1 MVHKQIHVFSK
12 YILLTKYL
20 KTHNMFDCGIYNWNN
35 FLLQYFF
42 NTIDSG
48 HSGDNGGI
56 SSEAIVGIAV
66 GGSAAIIIVIIIA
79 ISCFAYKK
87 KGNI

>member
-1 MVHKQIHVFSK
+1 MSSQNTYFGLNIQKHVICLIVKFTISTIHCYSTCTFS
-12 YILLTKYL
+12 
-20 KTHNMFDCGIYNWNN
+20 
-35 FLLQYFF
+35 
-42 NTIDSG
+42 NTIDSD
-48 HSGDNGGI
+48 HSGGI